1 MEHPFF
7 TNSAATRAEA
17 LRWLSIAEK
26 LLSARD
32 LMGSKSFASRAREAD
47 PTLSP
52 ADAILAVADTLLAGD
67 RRIGNNQPD
76 FYSVLRLTPQQ
87 GSDPELVASQYRS
100 LVLLLNP
107 QNNRFP
113 FAEQAFRLV
122 IDAWSVLSNPSRKS
136 LYDNQLGFYL
146 HHQQHQSDPFSLPIP
161 ASAPA
166 PQQSFIF
173 AQPQLH
179 GGESSS
185 IGMTTHYAQAQ
196 QVQAQSRVGP
206 MMSVP
211 TREPQNFMGFH
222 SGSNIVF
229 GSKPGQEPVNNQ
241 GQDNYPPFAGNN
253 VASSA
258 PGVTLDQNNIDKE
271 KQSHQGYSN
280 AGDSHNNNNNNNNV
294 HNVNVVNE
302 NVEETVEVE
311 DVDEEV
317 EEEEEEKRDDLPP
330 KNDPLTFWTA
340 CPYCYYMY
348 EYPRVYIDC
357 TMRCRNCKRAF
368 QSVVIPSPPPTV
380 DGQDAY
386 FCCWGFMP
394 MGFSMDIYERNKR
407 PVPETGTNSNRRNSG
422 PRVYIDDDDIFA
434 DISSSSESDIDW
446 QADKD
451 KKRKSYGST
460 KYMKVNVSAQTPTR
474 RSKKVLAKKGKKVD
488 VAVSAKTTAADK
500 SELGKAR
507 GPRKQPGRVAKSFG
521 KLDLNVEL
529 SNEADEPGNKV
540 NEPGRREDD
549 NIEGIGFF
557 EGLDELFSNLPIL
570 NPVGDDKAVK
580 AA

>member
-7 TNSAATRAEA
+7 TTPAATRAEA

-32 LMGSKSFASRAREAD
+32 LMGSKSFATRAREAD

-52 ADAILAVADTLLAGD
+52 AGEILAVADTLLSGD

-76 FYSVLRLTPQQ
+76 FYSVLRLTPPQ
-87 GSDPELVASQYRS
+87 GGDAELVASQYRS
-100 LVLLLNP
+100 LVVLLNP

-113 FAEQAFRLV
+113 YAEQAFRLV

-136 LYDNQLGFYL
+136 LYDKELGFYL
-146 HHQQHQSDPFSLPIP
+146 HHQQHQPDPFSLPIP

-166 PQQSFIF
+166 SQQSFIF
-173 AQPQLH
+173 AQPQVH
-179 GGESSS
+179 GGESSNV
-185 IGMTTHYAQAQ
+185 GTTHHAQAQ
-196 QVQAQSRVGP
+196 QVHAQPRVGP
-206 MMSVP
+206 TMGGP
-211 TREPQNFMGFH
+211 TRESQNFMGFH
-222 SGSNIVF
+222 SGSNVVF
-229 GSKPGQEPVNNQ
+229 GSKPVHEPVNNQ
-241 GQDNYPPFAGNN
+241 GQDNYSTFAGYN

-258 PGVTLDQNNIDKE
+258 SGVTQEQNNNNKG
-271 KQSHQGYSN
+271 KQSHQNYSN
-280 AGDSHNNNNNNNNV
+280 AGDSNNNNV
-294 HNVNVVNE
+294 DDVNE
-302 NVEETVEVE
+302 NVEETVEEIIE
-311 DVDEEV
+311 D
-317 EEEEEEKRDDLPP
+317 EEEEEKREDLPL

-357 TMRCRNCKRAF
+357 TMRCPNCKRAF

-386 FCCWGFMP
+386 YCCWGFIP
-394 MGFSMDIYERNKR
+394 LGFSMDIYEKNKG
-407 PVPETGTNSNRRNSG
+407 PAPTTGTNSGRRNSG
-422 PRVYIDDDDIFA
+422 PRVYVDDDDIFA

-446 QADKD
+446 QDDKD
-451 KKRKSYGST
+451 RKRKSYSNG
-460 KYMKVNVSAQTPTR
+460 KNVKVNEAARTPTR
-474 RSKKVLAKKGKKVD
+474 RSKKVLADKGKNVD
-488 VAVSAKTTAADK
+488 VAASAAKTTAGDASK
-500 SELGKAR
+500 FGNA
-507 GPRKQPGRVAKSFG
+507 GGARKQPNRVAKSFG

-529 SNEADEPGNKV
+529 SNEADEPANKGNG
-540 NEPGRREDD
+540 PGRREDD

-570 NPVGDDKAVK
+570 NAVGDDKVVK